1 MQQGRVV
8 SWGELPR
15 KITRRDAVFIPLSDG
30 VTLAATIWLPEDAGD
45 HPVPA
50 VLEAVPYRRRDGT
63 IFRDTEL
70 HPYVAG
76 HGFAMVRLDIRGAGD
91 SEGLLA
97 DEYLPQEQ
105 ADCAEA
111 IAWIAAQPWCTG
123 KVGMTGISWG
133 GFNALQ
139 VAALRPPALKA
150 IVTLCSTDDR
160 YADDVHYMGG
170 CLLTEDP
177 LWSGCMLTYNALPP
191 DPQIVGAKWRRMWE
205 QRLAANR
212 SFSESWL
219 SHQRRDAYWK
229 QGSVCEDFGRIEIP
243 VYAIGG
249 WDDSYPSV
257 VLRLLAGLTGP
268 RKGIIGAWN
277 HFYPCRGGPGPL
289 IGYLQEMVR
298 WWSHWLKGE
307 ETGIMAEPMLTAW
320 INHEDAPRPFYD
332 IHPGR
337 WVAEPTWPS
346 ANVERRRLHL
356 NDRTLGEKPQP
367 GTLLHVRSPLE
378 AGAEGGRWGGYGGDC
393 PDMAPDQRREDGMAL
408 CFDTAPLEADLEI
421 LGSAELDLEFSVD
434 SPRANLCARLC
445 DVAPDGTSALIA
457 YGVLNL
463 THRESH
469 EFPKLLKPGE
479 AAQARL
485 TFKATGRRLPRGH
498 RLRLALSTQHWP
510 VIWPQPWLSQL
521 SLESGLSFLSLPVR
535 RTSSD
540 ALTSPFGE
548 PLTTPPV
555 ERKSL
560 RDGQHSRTITED
572 VGSGRRD
579 IALFT
584 DYGRTHLTESGIVTD
599 MVGTDR
605 FSITRGDPLSA
616 VAVADWRYGITSGE
630 ADVTATARTELR
642 CDAEHLILDWRV
654 ETQERGKKVHE
665 AANVLRIPRD
675 FI

>member
-1 MQQGRVV
+1 MGESRVRNLA
-8 SWGELPR
+8 ELPR
-15 KITRRDAVFIPLSDG
+15 KITRGDDIFITLSDG
-30 VTLAATIWLPEDAGD
+30 VRIAATIWLPVDAD
-45 HPVPA
+45 ADPVPA

-70 HPYVAG
+70 HPYVAA
-76 HGFAMVRLDIRGAGD
+76 HGFAMVRVDIRGAGD
-91 SEGLLA
+91 SEGVLS
-97 DEYLPQEQ
+97 DEYLPLEQ
-105 ADCAEA
+105 RDCAEV
-111 IAWIAAQPWCTG
+111 IAWLAAQSWCNG

-191 DPQIVGAKWRRMWE
+191 DPQIVGDRWRAMWQE
-205 QRLAANR
+205 RLAANR

-219 SHQRRDAYWK
+219 KHQRRDAYWK
-229 QGSVCEDFGRIEIP
+229 QGSVCEDFSRIEIP

-257 VLRLLAGLTGP
+257 VLRLLAGLKGP

-298 WWSHWLKGE
+298 WWSHWLKDE
-307 ETGIMAEPMLTAW
+307 PTSIMDEPMLTAW
-320 INHEDAPRPFYD
+320 INHDDAPRPFYD
-332 IHPGR
+332 THPGR
-337 WVAEPTWPS
+337 WVAEAIWPS
-346 ANVERRRLHL
+346 PNVEMRRLHL
-356 NDRTLGEKPQP
+356 NDRALGEKPQP
-367 GTLLHVRSPLE
+367 GTRLHVRSPLD
-378 AGAEGGRWGGYGGDC
+378 AGAECGRWGGYGGDC

-408 CFDTAPLEADLEI
+408 CFDTPPLESDLEI
-421 LGSAELDLEFSVD
+421 LGIAKLDLNFSVD
-434 SPRANLCARLC
+434 VARANLCARLC
-445 DVAPDGTSALIA
+445 DVAPDGTSSLIA

-469 EFPKLLKPGE
+469 EFPSLLVPGKAAE
-479 AAQARL
+479 ASL

-510 VIWPQPWLSQL
+510 VIWPQPWLSEL
-521 SLESGLSFLSLPVR
+521 ALESGLSALFLPVR
-535 RTSSD
+535 K
-540 ALTSPFGE
+540 LTADSLETPFGLPE
-548 PLTTPPV
+548 TAPSV
-555 ERKSL
+555 ESQSL
-560 RDGQHSRTITED
+560 RNGQHTRVITED

-579 IALFT
+579 ITLFT
-584 DYGRTHLTESGIVTD
+584 DYGRARLTESNIITD

-605 FSITRGDPLSA
+605 FTITKGDPLSA
-616 VAVADWRYGITSGE
+616 IASADWSYGVTSGD
-630 ADVTATARTELR
+630 ADVAAVARTELR
-642 CDAEHLILDWRV
+642 CDAENLILNWRV
-654 ETQERGKKVHE
+654 ETRERGKLVHE
-665 AANVLRIPRD
+665 VGNTLQISRD